1 MSKQPTL
8 LAAAGLAIVALAGCT
23 DADATSTSSASPTT
37 AAESTTGSE
46 YTIPDVT
53 GECVDGTAAIVDD
66 SSNVTI
72 DGDCE
77 TVVVEASNSIVTVT
91 GAVVNLSFNSS
102 ITLVNVSTV
111 DNVTFVEGANGNKV
125 ATSSAPVVT
134 DSGEGNTVGAE

>member
-1 MSKQPTL
+1 MPKQPTL
-8 LAAAGLAIVALAGCT
+8 LAAAGLVVIALAGCT
-23 DADATSTSSASPTT
+23 DADATSTTSASPTV

-53 GECVDGTAAIVDD
+53 GECVDGTATIVDD
-66 SSNVTI
+66 SSNVTV

-77 TVVVEASNSIVTVT
+77 NVVVEASNSIVTVT

-134 DSGEGNTVGAE
+134 DSGEGNAVGAD

>member
-8 LAAAGLAIVALAGCT
+8 LAAAGLAVIALTGCT
-23 DADATSTSSASPTT
+23 DAGATSTTSASPTV
-37 AAESTTGSE
+37 AADSTTGSE

-53 GECVDGTAAIVDD
+53 GECVDGTATIVDD

-77 TVVVEASNSIVTVT
+77 NVVVEASNSIVTVT

-134 DSGEGNTVGAE
+134 DSGEGNTVGAD

>member
-1 MSKQPTL
+1 MPKQPTL
-8 LAAAGLAIVALAGCT
+8 LAAAGLVVIALAGCT
-23 DADATSTSSASPTT
+23 DADATSTTSASPTV

-53 GECVDGTAAIVDD
+53 GECVDGTATIVDD
-66 SSNVTI
+66 SSNVTV

-77 TVVVEASNSIVTVT
+77 NVVVEASNSIVTVT

-134 DSGEGNTVGAE
+134 DSGEGNSVAAD

>member
-1 MSKQPTL
+1 MPKQPTL
-8 LAAAGLAIVALAGCT
+8 LAAAGLVVIALAGCT
-23 DADATSTSSASPTT
+23 DADATSTTSASPTV

-53 GECVDGTAAIVDD
+53 GECVDGTATIVDD

-77 TVVVEASNSIVTVT
+77 NVVVEASNSIVTVT

-102 ITLVNVSTV
+102 ITLVNVPTV

-134 DSGEGNTVGAE
+134 DSGEGNTVAAD

>member
-8 LAAAGLAIVALAGCT
+8 LAAAGLAVIALTGCT
-23 DADATSTSSASPTT
+23 DAGATSTTSASPTV
-37 AAESTTGSE
+37 AADSTTGSE

-53 GECVDGTAAIVDD
+53 GECVDGTATIVDD

-77 TVVVEASNSIVTVT
+77 NVVVEASNSIVTVT

>member
-1 MSKQPTL
+1 MPKQPTL
-8 LAAAGLAIVALAGCT
+8 LAAAGLAVIAFAGCT
-23 DADATSTSSASPTT
+23 DADATSTTSASPTV

-53 GECVDGTAAIVDD
+53 GECVDGTATIVDD

-77 TVVVEASNSIVTVT
+77 NVVVEASNSIVTVT

-125 ATSSAPVVT
+125 ATSSVPVVT
-134 DSGEGNTVGAE
+134 DSGEGNTVAAD

>member
-1 MSKQPTL
+1 MPKQPTL
-8 LAAAGLAIVALAGCT
+8 LAAAGLVVIALAGCT
-23 DADATSTSSASPTT
+23 DADATSTTSASPTA
-37 AAESTTGSE
+37 AAESTTDSE
-46 YTIPDVT
+46 YTIPDVA
-53 GECVDGTAAIVDD
+53 GECVDGTATIVDD
-66 SSNVTI
+66 SSNVTV

-77 TVVVEASNSIVTVT
+77 NVVVEASNSIVTVT

-134 DSGEGNTVGAE
+134 DSGEGNTVAAD

>member
-53 GECVDGTAAIVDD
+53 GECVDGTATIVDD

-77 TVVVEASNSIVTVT
+77 NVVVEASNSIVTVT
-91 GAVVNLSFNSS
+91 GAVVKLSFNSS

-134 DSGEGNTVGAE
+134 DSGEGNTVAAD

>member
-8 LAAAGLAIVALAGCT
+8 LAAAGLAVFALAGCT
-23 DADATSTSSASPTT
+23 DADPTSTSSASPTV

-53 GECVDGTAAIVDD
+53 GECVDGTATIVDD

-77 TVVVEASNSIVTVT
+77 NVVVEASNSIVTVT

-134 DSGEGNTVGAE
+134 DSGEGNTVAAD

>member
-8 LAAAGLAIVALAGCT
+8 LAAAGLAVIALSGCT
-23 DADATSTSSASPTT
+23 DAGATSTTSASPTV
-37 AAESTTGSE
+37 AADSTTGSE

-53 GECVDGTAAIVDD
+53 GECVDGTATIVDD

-77 TVVVEASNSIVTVT
+77 NVVVEASNSIVTVT

-134 DSGEGNTVGAE
+134 DSGEGNTVGAD

>member
-1 MSKQPTL
+1 MPKQPTL
-8 LAAAGLAIVALAGCT
+8 LAAAGLVVIALAGCT
-23 DADATSTSSASPTT
+23 DADATSTTSASPTV

-53 GECVDGTAAIVDD
+53 GECVDGTATIVDD
-66 SSNVTI
+66 SSNVTV

-77 TVVVEASNSIVTVT
+77 NVVVEASNSIVTVT
-91 GAVVNLSFNSS
+91 GAVVHLSFNSS

-134 DSGEGNTVGAE
+134 DSGEGNAVGAD

>member
-8 LAAAGLAIVALAGCT
+8 LAAAGLAVIALAGCT
-23 DADATSTSSASPTT
+23 DADATSTTSASPTA

-53 GECVDGTAAIVDD
+53 GECVDGTATIVDD
-66 SSNVTI
+66 SSNVTV

-77 TVVVEASNSIVTVT
+77 NVVVEASNSIVTVT

-134 DSGEGNTVGAE
+134 DSGEGNTVAAD

>member
-1 MSKQPTL
+1 MPKQPTL
-8 LAAAGLAIVALAGCT
+8 LAAAGLVVIALAGCT
-23 DADATSTSSASPTT
+23 DADATSTTSASPTA
-37 AAESTTGSE
+37 AAESTTDSE
-46 YTIPDVT
+46 YTIPDVA
-53 GECVDGTAAIVDD
+53 GECVDGTATIVDD
-66 SSNVTI
+66 SSNVTV

-77 TVVVEASNSIVTVT
+77 NVVVEASNSIVTVT

-134 DSGEGNTVGAE
+134 DSGEGNSVAAD

>member
-53 GECVDGTAAIVDD
+53 GECVDGTATIVDD

>member
-1 MSKQPTL
+1 MPKQPTL
-8 LAAAGLAIVALAGCT
+8 LAAAGLAVIALTGCT
-23 DADATSTSSASPTT
+23 DADATSTTSASPTV

-53 GECVDGTAAIVDD
+53 GECVDGTATIVDD
-66 SSNVTI
+66 SSNVTV

-77 TVVVEASNSIVTVT
+77 NVVVEASNSIVTVT

-134 DSGEGNTVGAE
+134 DSGEGNSVAAD

>member
-1 MSKQPTL
+1 MPKQPTL
-8 LAAAGLAIVALAGCT
+8 LAAGLVVIALAGCT
-23 DADATSTSSASPTT
+23 DADATSTTSASPTV

-53 GECVDGTAAIVDD
+53 GECVDGTATIVDD
-66 SSNVTI
+66 SSNVTV

-77 TVVVEASNSIVTVT
+77 NVVVEASNSIVTVT

-134 DSGEGNTVGAE
+134 DSGEGNSVAAD

>member
-53 GECVDGTAAIVDD
+53 GECVDGTATIVDD

-77 TVVVEASNSIVTVT
+77 NVVVEASNSIVTVT

-102 ITLVNVSTV
+102 ITLVNVLTV

>member
-53 GECVDGTAAIVDD
+53 GECVDGTATIVDD

-102 ITLVNVSTV
+102 ITLVNVLTV

>member
-1 MSKQPTL
+1 MPKQPTL
-8 LAAAGLAIVALAGCT
+8 LAAAGLVVIALAGCT
-23 DADATSTSSASPTT
+23 DADATSTTSASPTV

-53 GECVDGTAAIVDD
+53 DECVDGTATIVDD
-66 SSNVTI
+66 SSNVTV

-77 TVVVEASNSIVTVT
+77 NVVVEASNSIVTVT

-134 DSGEGNTVGAE
+134 DSGEGNSVAAD

>member
-1 MSKQPTL
+1 MPKQPTL
-8 LAAAGLAIVALAGCT
+8 LAATGLVVIALAGCT
-23 DADATSTSSASPTT
+23 DADATSTTSASPTV

-53 GECVDGTAAIVDD
+53 GECVDGTATIVDD
-66 SSNVTI
+66 SSNVTV

-77 TVVVEASNSIVTVT
+77 NVVVEASNSIVTVT

-125 ATSSAPVVT
+125 ATSSAPVIT
-134 DSGEGNTVGAE
+134 DSGEGNIVAAD

>member
-1 MSKQPTL
+1 MPKQPTL
-8 LAAAGLAIVALAGCT
+8 LAAAGLTIVALAGCT
-23 DADATSTSSASPTT
+23 DADATSTTSASPTV

-53 GECVDGTAAIVDD
+53 GECVDGTATIVDD
-66 SSNVTI
+66 SSNVTV

-77 TVVVEASNSIVTVT
+77 NVVVEASNSIVTVT

-134 DSGEGNTVGAE
+134 DSGEGNTVAAD

>member
-1 MSKQPTL
+1 MPKQPTL
-8 LAAAGLAIVALAGCT
+8 LAAAGLVVIALAGCT
-23 DADATSTSSASPTT
+23 DADATSTTSASPTV

-53 GECVDGTAAIVDD
+53 GECVDGTATIVDD
-66 SSNVTI
+66 SSNVTV

-77 TVVVEASNSIVTVT
+77 NVVVEASNSIVTVT

-134 DSGEGNTVGAE
+134 DSGEGNTVAAD

>member
-1 MSKQPTL
+1 MPKQPTL
-8 LAAAGLAIVALAGCT
+8 LAAAGLVVIALAGCT
-23 DADATSTSSASPTT
+23 DADATSTTSASPTV

-53 GECVDGTAAIVDD
+53 GECVDGTATIVDD
-66 SSNVTI
+66 SSNVTV

-134 DSGEGNTVGAE
+134 DSGEGNAVGAD

>member
-1 MSKQPTL
+1 MPKQPTL
-8 LAAAGLAIVALAGCT
+8 LAAAGLVVIALAGCT
-23 DADATSTSSASPTT
+23 DADATSTTSASPTV
-37 AAESTTGSE
+37 AAESTTGFE

-53 GECVDGTAAIVDD
+53 GECVDGTATIVDD
-66 SSNVTI
+66 SSNVTV

-77 TVVVEASNSIVTVT
+77 NVVVEASNSIVTVT

-134 DSGEGNTVGAE
+134 DSGEGNTVAAD

>member
-8 LAAAGLAIVALAGCT
+8 LAAAGLAVIALSGCT
-23 DADATSTSSASPTT
+23 DAGATSTTSASPTV
-37 AAESTTGSE
+37 AADSTTGSE

-53 GECVDGTAAIVDD
+53 GECVDGTATIVDD

-77 TVVVEASNSIVTVT
+77 NVVVEASNSIVTVT

-134 DSGEGNTVGAE
+134 DSGEGNTVAAD

>member
-1 MSKQPTL
+1 MSKQPAL
-8 LAAAGLAIVALAGCT
+8 LAAAGLAVIALAGCT
-23 DADATSTSSASPTT
+23 DADATSTTSASPTA

-53 GECVDGTAAIVDD
+53 GECVDGTATIVDD

-77 TVVVEASNSIVTVT
+77 NVVVEASNSIVTVT

-134 DSGEGNTVGAE
+134 DGGEGNAVGAD

>member
-1 MSKQPTL
+1 MPKQPTL
-8 LAAAGLAIVALAGCT
+8 LAAAGLVVIALAGCT
-23 DADATSTSSASPTT
+23 DADATSTTSASPTV

-53 GECVDGTAAIVDD
+53 GECVDGTATIVDD
-66 SSNVTI
+66 SSNVTV

-77 TVVVEASNSIVTVT
+77 NVVVEASNSIVTVT

-111 DNVTFVEGANGNKV
+111 DNVAFVEGANGNKV
-125 ATSSAPVVT
+125 ATSSAPLVT
-134 DSGEGNTVGAE
+134 DSGEGNTVAAD

>member
-1 MSKQPTL
+1 MPKQPTL
-8 LAAAGLAIVALAGCT
+8 LAAAGLVVIALAGCT
-23 DADATSTSSASPTT
+23 DADATSTTSASPTV

-53 GECVDGTAAIVDD
+53 DECVDGTATIVDD

-77 TVVVEASNSIVTVT
+77 NVVVEASNSIVTVT

-134 DSGEGNTVGAE
+134 DSGEGNSVAAD